1 MKTLLTLLFLTLICS
16 LHHTSA
22 GPVAVEM
29 MVKGAC
35 CPGYNQTRI
44 PKAKVKHVAMT
55 PDGCTDKA
63 VVVTTVCNK
72 KFCIDPSWIWARN
85 LLKEFKKSTAGST
98 SPRAPFNRSRC

>member
-44 PKAKVKHVAMT
+44 PKARVKHVAMT

-63 VVVTTVCNK
+63 VVVTTVCDK
-72 KFCIDPSWIWARN
+72 KICIDPNWPWAKK
-85 LLKEFKKSTAGST
+85 LLSAFEKSAGNTA
-98 SPRAPFNRSRC
+98 SPAAPSSKC